1 MRHLSGHAPGSDVPV
16 TRRSEAQA
24 NRGLSQSVK
33 EVASSEGKVAAVA
46 VLLKAGK
53 ANTTIARLLGHMPK
67 AEGEEKVARLE
78 ANPLS
83 D

>member
-1 MRHLSGHAPGSDVPV
+1 M
-16 TRRSEAQA
+16 
-24 NRGLSQSVK
+24 
-33 EVASSEGKVAAVA
+33 AVQ
-46 VLLKAGK
+46 LKAGK
-53 ANTTIARLLGHMPK
+53 ANTTIAGLLAHMPK